1 MDKLNPAPG
10 ANETV
15 DSLFAGRLS
24 VIQSR
29 TGYRFSLDALL
40 LAHFAAVGRA
50 GRLIDLG
57 AGNGVGALILA
68 TLHPGLKATG
78 LEIQPEMAGRAARS
92 AALNGLGGGGSIV
105 EGDGRAGRGVVPP

>member
-50 GRLIDLG
+50 GRLIDLSPRSTRGSRLPGWRSSRKWPAGPRG
-57 AGNGVGALILA
+57 A
-68 TLHPGLKATG
+68 P
-78 LEIQPEMAGRAARS
+78 R
-92 AALNGLGGGGSIV
+92 
-105 EGDGRAGRGVVPP
+105 